1 MSTIELKELIV
12 SRISQID
19 DETILNAI
27 SKLLEDK
34 SENLKNYNLELDKS
48 EKDIISGNTYSHNQV
63 LEKISE
69 WKKR

>member
-27 SKLLEDK
+27 SILLEDK

>member
-63 LEKISE
+63 LERISE